1 MDGSILG
8 ALIGGILATVGG
20 LLGGIVTGWY
30 TLRANRQSLEHAAQ
44 REERERGLAFR
55 REQLSDFYGPVLACM
70 EELEECWQLLF
81 EADKNVEQFLRKQR
95 DAGNTNEMVLD
106 KQKAVLEYKQYLYG
120 REVTVFNKIK
130 DIFISHFGLAEPS
143 TKENYRT
150 VVRFIENRNIITVTE
165 RKLDIS
171 FTGEDASGLRD
182 RLGSLFQNLSDINTQ
197 IRVQLETGEPKPITQ
212 FVNNE
217 PAPKPSSPGE
227 PEKESASPLTAPVS
241 ARTRRQTLSDAL
253 VVHSATLTDELL
265 KPTQPLSQDQK
276 NSERQNWPGR
286 YTLLTNKRDLETE
299 QAEYERKKKEQ

>member
-1 MDGSILG
+1 
-8 ALIGGILATVGG
+8 
-20 LLGGIVTGWY
+20 
-30 TLRANRQSLEHAAQ
+30 
-44 REERERGLAFR
+44 
-55 REQLSDFYGPVLACM
+55 
-70 EELEECWQLLF
+70 
-81 EADKNVEQFLRKQR
+81 
-95 DAGNTNEMVLD
+95 
-106 KQKAVLEYKQYLYG
+106 
-120 REVTVFNKIK
+120 
-130 DIFISHFGLAEPS
+130 
-143 TKENYRT
+143 
-150 VVRFIENRNIITVTE
+150 
-165 RKLDIS
+165 
-171 FTGEDASGLRD
+171 LRD